1 MEGDN
6 TSMEPKSQKGSVFTS
21 SFDWELDIKTMAED
35 IHSVVKAMV
44 WIMGSHNKT
53 TLLQFV
59 SLLKSLKIQ
68 KKFMTFVIRVLNEEY
83 ASEQEEHE
91 ALEKIWNLKKEH
103 MELITDARAD
113 LNKKRTNPWSDEL
126 SKNMGKH
133 KQKKK
138 QRKIKKLVEEDEN
151 NIIDDGNHL
160 VQCIEKLQELQ
171 EELEKINEEKSVEL
185 LKVEQKYNRIR
196 KPVYERRT
204 NIIRDIPAFWSTAFL
219 KHSILGGLVS
229 TEEDHKIFKFLSSIT
244 VEQSEDVKSG
254 YTIIFDF
261 EPNVYFENRKLWKTY
276 TFLEENG
283 HTKITTSSIQWVDD
297 KGVDDDSFFRWFNE
311 VTEHDE
317 IGEAIKDLWC
327 DPLSCFHHEENEEG
341 GDDVAVK
348 DSKDDVVE
356 DTEDAEQDI

>member
-91 ALEKIWNLKKEH
+91 ALEKIWDLKKEH

-113 LNKKRTNPWSDEL
+113 LNKKRTNPW
-126 SKNMGKH
+126 N
-133 KQKKK
+133 
-138 QRKIKKLVEEDEN
+138 EN

-204 NIIRDIPAFWSTAFL
+204 NIIRDIPTFWSTAFL

>member
-113 LNKKRTNPWSDEL
+113 LNKKVNL
-126 SKNMGKH
+126 
-133 KQKKK
+133 
-138 QRKIKKLVEEDEN
+138 
-151 NIIDDGNHL
+151 
-160 VQCIEKLQELQ
+160 
-171 EELEKINEEKSVEL
+171 
-185 LKVEQKYNRIR
+185 
-196 KPVYERRT
+196 
-204 NIIRDIPAFWSTAFL
+204 
-219 KHSILGGLVS
+219 
-229 TEEDHKIFKFLSSIT
+229 
-244 VEQSEDVKSG
+244 
-254 YTIIFDF
+254 
-261 EPNVYFENRKLWKTY
+261 
-276 TFLEENG
+276 
-283 HTKITTSSIQWVDD
+283 
-297 KGVDDDSFFRWFNE
+297 
-311 VTEHDE
+311 
-317 IGEAIKDLWC
+317 
-327 DPLSCFHHEENEEG
+327 
-341 GDDVAVK
+341 
-348 DSKDDVVE
+348 
-356 DTEDAEQDI
+356 